1 MSADVVNLQA
11 QVEAVLGSL
20 VKAATVEL
28 IKLFEGRFRATARG
42 PDGTQCADGEE
53 TFEVTN
59 SLSTEGTKRSVG
71 VQVDPQDT
79 HGMLALPVLPRVVV
93 QGQIG
98 QAGFFRV
105 QHPPALFA
113 FMHERSAS
121 CTALVRLHSFQ
132 GRVEECA
139 TI

>member
-42 PDGTQCADGEE
+42 PDGNQCADGK
-53 TFEVTN
+53 VPN
-59 SLSTEGTKRSVG
+59 SRSTEGTKRSVG

-79 HGMLALPVLPRVVV
+79 YGMLALPVFPPELLCRDRSGRLDFFPSPSCTVCLHARAVNFLHRV
-93 QGQIG
+93 GS
-98 QAGFFRV
+98 
-105 QHPPALFA
+105 FA
-113 FMHERSAS
+113 FVLEK
-121 CTALVRLHSFQ
+121 CCV
-132 GRVEECA
+132 